1 VSTITSISGTVP
13 AKSTGLYMQ
22 QLIVIPRSLLSFC
35 PFLVNYLGIS
45 AKVIETNLFSTLG
58 K

>member
-13 AKSTGLYMQ
+13 AKSTGLYIQ
-22 QLIVIPRSLLSFC
+22 QLIATPRSSLLLYS
-35 PFLVNYLGIS
+35 FLVNHLWIS
-45 AKVIETNLFSTLG
+45 AKVTKMNPFSTLG